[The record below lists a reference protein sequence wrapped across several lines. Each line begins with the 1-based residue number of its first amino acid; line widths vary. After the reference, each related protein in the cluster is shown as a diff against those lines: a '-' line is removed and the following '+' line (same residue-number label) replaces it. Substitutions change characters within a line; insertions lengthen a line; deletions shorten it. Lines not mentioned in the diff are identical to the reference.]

1 MLKAMTFVKKMAQS
15 LFHKKSKKRTFTKK
29 LQIVYLLRLNN
40 LNISSRTSR
49 RRKYTFIS
57 STTFVYYTMRNKKK
71 GAKINLRDQRGY
83 GNFPKGLVV
92 ARHLQNAKARVSFT
106 DKYVCSPSTCPVIIR
121 FVRINQKGPIYNKS
135 NYQGLPITFNGM

>member
-1 MLKAMTFVKKMAQS
+1 
-15 LFHKKSKKRTFTKK
+15 
-29 LQIVYLLRLNN
+29 
-40 LNISSRTSR
+40 
-49 RRKYTFIS
+49 
-57 STTFVYYTMRNKKK
+57 MRNKKK

>member
-1 MLKAMTFVKKMAQS
+1 MLKAITFVKKW
-15 LFHKKSKKRTFTKK
+15 HKACFTNQKKENQPKYTTFTKKK

-49 RRKYTFIS
+49 KEYAFIS

-106 DKYVCSPSTCPVIIR
+106 DKYVCGPSTCRVIIR
-121 FVRINQKGPIYNKS
+121 LWG
-135 NYQGLPITFNGM
+135 